1 MAGNTARAE
10 RAASCQQ
17 DSVCWRELGRG
28 SKLAEA
34 ADYSGALAAFELA
47 FARVPDPRLQINI
60 GRSLHRLGRYDEAI
74 AAFERYQA
82 TAPTTSPPEE
92 QEVVRRFLTESQQAK
107 HQSPP
112 PSPPPPATEAPV
124 YKKWWFWTALGVGVV
139 GGVVVGV
146 VVGTWPRSPSAEQAE
161 RIRFGLTLA
170 F

>member
-1 MAGNTARAE
+1 VAGSPARAE

-74 AAFERYQA
+74 AAFEHYQA

-92 QEVVRRFLTESQQAK
+92 QEVVRRFLTEAQQAK

-112 PSPPPPATEAPV
+112 TPPPPPATETPV
-124 YKKWWFWTALGVGVV
+124 YKKWSYKKFLNSDGAGCWNEGQSRFSLTKKILPPVF
-139 GGVVVGV
+139 
-146 VVGTWPRSPSAEQAE
+146 RS
-161 RIRFGLTLA
+161 
-170 F
+170 